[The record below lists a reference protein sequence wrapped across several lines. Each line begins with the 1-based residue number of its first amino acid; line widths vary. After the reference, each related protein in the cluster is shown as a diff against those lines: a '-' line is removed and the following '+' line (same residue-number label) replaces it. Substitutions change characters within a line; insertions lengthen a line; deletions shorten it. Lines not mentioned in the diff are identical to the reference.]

1 MILEVED
8 RPSIEPAS
16 ANLVRDALRDLERPR
31 HKFAILKS
39 PPRFI
44 QTMINRD
51 GSFVIEYSEGS
62 VKNMFEFEPA
72 TLEDAEQVFLL
83 FLDGG
88 DFRSALPFRPIT
100 NR

>member
-8 RPSIEPAS
+8 KPAIEPAS
-16 ANLVRDALRDLERPR
+16 AHLIRDALRDLKRPR

-44 QTMINRD
+44 QTMINPD
-51 GSFVIEYSEGS
+51 GSFVVEYSEGS
-62 VKNMFEFEPA
+62 VKNMFELEPL
-72 TLEDAEQVFLL
+72 TVDDVEKVFLL

-88 DFRSALPFRPIT
+88 DFRNALPFRPIT